1 MCDNKN
7 EIHDSETDDDE
18 DDTIRLELDLT
29 ATTDTYPEFD
39 YLELVRNKQAS
50 SVRNRPSIRKICRSN
65 RKEIRFDDV

>member
-7 EIHDSETDDDE
+7 ELHDSETDDDE
-18 DDTIRLELDLT
+18 DETIRLELDLT

-50 SVRNRPSIRKICRSN
+50 RVRNRPSIRKICRSN
-65 RKEIRFDDV
+65 RIETKFDDL